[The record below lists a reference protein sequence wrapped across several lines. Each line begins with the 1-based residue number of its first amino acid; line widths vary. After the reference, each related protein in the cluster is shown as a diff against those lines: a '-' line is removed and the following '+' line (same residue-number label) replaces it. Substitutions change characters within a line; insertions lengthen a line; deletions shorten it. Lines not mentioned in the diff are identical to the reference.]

1 MALPKLAA
9 VSGLVVESQIIGA
22 VALCMGGV
30 LGFALSHNLVQ
41 TLGNLAH
48 TIEQIRRGNLRA
60 RARVVAR
67 SRFGDES
74 RDLAEGVEAMAVTLA
89 EVVERVKDT
98 NEQLSS
104 TAREL
109 ASSSGSVSARSSEI
123 ETTLGEV
130 ADNMA
135 EQKAL
140 LQGANGLIRELS
152 STIDRN
158 ASHAR
163 EAFGFAAEANQ
174 KANSGVE
181 ISRLAIQK
189 MRTVFERVEQ
199 SAERVFA
206 LESKTRH
213 VHQITEIITDVANRT
228 NLLSLNASIEAAR
241 AGEAGRG
248 FSVVADEIRKLAESA
263 GSSAEEIS
271 KLIHEIQFDTNE
283 VADGMRES
291 GIVIGEGRED
301 VDTIAHSLEQIR
313 SAVGE
318 AAVLAEEI
326 FEGEDAHTRELERMV
341 GSMDALAEVSERNAV
356 SIEGVARISRG
367 QVQCSETM
375 VGATAE
381 IEKLADS
388 LGDVLGKFDTRSSDA
403 EGDR

>member
-1 MALPKLAA
+1 M
-9 VSGLVVESQIIGA
+9 
-22 VALCMGGV
+22 
-30 LGFALSHNLVQ
+30 
-41 TLGNLAH
+41 
-48 TIEQIRRGNLRA
+48 
-60 RARVVAR
+60 R
-67 SRFGDES
+67 S
-74 RDLAEGVEAMAVTLA
+74 
-89 EVVERVKDT
+89 
-98 NEQLSS
+98 
-104 TAREL
+104 
-109 ASSSGSVSARSSEI
+109 
-123 ETTLGEV
+123 
-130 ADNMA
+130 
-135 EQKAL
+135 
-140 LQGANGLIRELS
+140 
-152 STIDRN
+152 
-158 ASHAR
+158 
-163 EAFGFAAEANQ
+163 
-174 KANSGVE
+174 
-181 ISRLAIQK
+181 
-189 MRTVFERVEQ
+189 VFERVEQ

-213 VHQITEIITDVANRT
+213 VHQITEIITAVANRT

>member
-1 MALPKLAA
+1 MALPKLAE

-140 LQGANGLIRELS
+140 LQ
-152 STIDRN
+152 
-158 ASHAR
+158 
-163 EAFGFAAEANQ
+163 
-174 KANSGVE
+174 
-181 ISRLAIQK
+181 
-189 MRTVFERVEQ
+189 
-199 SAERVFA
+199 
-206 LESKTRH
+206 
-213 VHQITEIITDVANRT
+213 
-228 NLLSLNASIEAAR
+228 
-241 AGEAGRG
+241 
-248 FSVVADEIRKLAESA
+248 
-263 GSSAEEIS
+263 
-271 KLIHEIQFDTNE
+271 
-283 VADGMRES
+283 
-291 GIVIGEGRED
+291 
-301 VDTIAHSLEQIR
+301 
-313 SAVGE
+313 
-318 AAVLAEEI
+318 
-326 FEGEDAHTRELERMV
+326 
-341 GSMDALAEVSERNAV
+341 
-356 SIEGVARISRG
+356 
-367 QVQCSETM
+367 
-375 VGATAE
+375 
-381 IEKLADS
+381 
-388 LGDVLGKFDTRSSDA
+388 
-403 EGDR
+403 